1 MLSVMQA
8 HMTWALH
15 HPGDVIRPLP
25 TLAAGFHTW
34 QQEDAHEFLLLTLK
48 ALQKAC
54 LCGHKQPDTFDPYLD
69 LTLDILAAQ
78 SMQQTLEQLLK
89 PGWLEGVNA
98 YHCGVCLKKMP
109 ACKTLSLQTAS
120 KVLMLV
126 LKWFS
131 VLTSDKI
138 AKQVLYPECLDMQP
152 YMVQQSRGLLACT
165 LYAVLDCAGVS
176 CHSGHYYCYIKTGNG
191 QWYKMD
197 LAKVVACDITCV
209 LSQCA
214 YLLFYVQ
221 KSELEP
227 DSESLSLGTE
237 PRALGP
243 EDSLLGAAQVELQ
256 GDSCSLL
263 KRQRSPLGAQ
273 PPENSP

>member
-1 MLSVMQA
+1 
-8 HMTWALH
+8 
-15 HPGDVIRPLP
+15 
-25 TLAAGFHTW
+25 
-34 QQEDAHEFLLLTLK
+34 
-48 ALQKAC
+48 
-54 LCGHKQPDTFDPYLD
+54 
-69 LTLDILAAQ
+69 
-78 SMQQTLEQLLK
+78 
-89 PGWLEGVNA
+89 
-98 YHCGVCLKKMP
+98 MP

-120 KVLMLV
+120 KFLMLL

-131 VLTSDKI
+131 VLTGDKI

-152 YMVQQSRGLLACT
+152 YMAQQSSGPLACA
-165 LYAVLDCAGVS
+165 LYAMLVHAGVG
-176 CHSGHYYCYIKTGNG
+176 CHSGHYYCYIKAENG

-197 LAKVVACDITCV
+197 LAKVLACDITCV

-214 YLLFYVQ
+214 YILFYVQ

-243 EDSLLGAAQVELQ
+243 EDTVLGAAHVELL

-263 KRQRSPLGAQ
+263 KESEEPLGGAATRELTLDLWKILQEQKQ
-273 PPENSP
+273 PKSDSNLRKV